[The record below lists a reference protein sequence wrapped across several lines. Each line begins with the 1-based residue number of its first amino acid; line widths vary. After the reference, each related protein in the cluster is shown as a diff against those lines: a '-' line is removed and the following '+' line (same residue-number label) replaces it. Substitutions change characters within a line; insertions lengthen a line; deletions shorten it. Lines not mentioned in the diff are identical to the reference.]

1 MKLKTK
7 NLLENKFVLY
17 LVFFVALVTVFSY
30 IVTNNYAPVLLFLLI
45 SILTYYFSKNMIVI
59 LGAAIVGTHVVSLL
73 NGTNIFNGG
82 NREGFKEG
90 PEETSFSITTKPE
103 QTYTLSKKIKII
115 LETNST
121 DINGIVYSISGD
133 KHGLTIDED
142 NNLTGIITLPKKSPF
157 TINIIATN
165 SDLNESTGKEI
176 TFTESNIDAFTNQG
190 LTPSALNI
198 PSVDNLAA
206 KDDTAK
212 NKEKAY
218 DLLESALGGADS
230 KEMKAMA
237 GNTKDLLGKQ
247 VQLMDQMKQITPILQ
262 QTMGL
267 VNNLDLSSLTSMAD
281 KVSKMIPEDLG
292 SLADL
297 SNHIKSK

>member
-1 MKLKTK
+1 MKFKTK

-17 LVFFVALVTVFSY
+17 LVFFIALVTVFSY

-59 LGAAIVGTHVVSLL
+59 LGAAIIGTHVVSLL

-82 NREGFKEG
+82 NREGFENNTYKIIIE
-90 PEETSFSITTKPE
+90 PE
-103 QTYTLSKKIKII
+103 QETYFYNKNKGFDLKIETNDDRDNIEYTYTI
-115 LETNST
+115 TNEASWM
-121 DINGIVYSISGD
+121 SISGD
-133 KHGLTIDED
+133 HFLID
-142 NNLTGIITLPKKSPF
+142 GS
-157 TINIIATN
+157 N
-165 SDLNESTGKEI
+165 SDMDNDTKTYSVTLNAIPNNNGEPNGEPIIHKTI
-176 TFTESNIDAFTNQG
+176 TFTRESESFTNQG

-212 NKEKAY
+212 KKEKAY

-281 KVSKMIPEDLG
+281 KYPR
-292 SLADL
+292 
-297 SNHIKSK
+297 